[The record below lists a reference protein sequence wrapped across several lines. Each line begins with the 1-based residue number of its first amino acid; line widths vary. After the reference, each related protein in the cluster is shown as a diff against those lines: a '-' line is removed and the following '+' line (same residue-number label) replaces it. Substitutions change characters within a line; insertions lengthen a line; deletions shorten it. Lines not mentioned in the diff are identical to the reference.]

1 MVGQIPC
8 RITVGAY
15 RPPYSGGMTAPQPAD
30 ARSVPKLTDP
40 TSRELFS
47 RVNVG
52 RISGLIVD
60 QIRLLVRD
68 GHLSPGDRLPSER
81 ELCERFGV
89 SRVTVRE
96 ALRVLEANGLI
107 SIKVGARGGA
117 FITTP
122 TTERVGEG
130 IADLLTL
137 SSITASEVTEARR
150 VFELGIVPLV
160 CERADEDD
168 VRDLLE
174 ICDRSD
180 AALAADTY
188 PVSLSAEFHVR
199 VARASHNA
207 AIEMLVQSFHGPLLM
222 SLQRAQIAA
231 PLMGRL
237 GTGEHRTFVEAIA
250 RRDVAGATDVM
261 SIHLAR
267 TAERLENADDSEPL
281 PTDAASRSL

>member
-1 MVGQIPC
+1 MRQTTTSVAPRGVPAKVRKMADSQPPDAQAASALT
-8 RITVGAY
+8 IT
-15 RPPYSGGMTAPQPAD
+15 S
-30 ARSVPKLTDP
+30 
-40 TSRELFS
+40 SRELFS

-68 GHLSPGDRLPSER
+68 GHLAPGDRLPSER

-96 ALRVLEANGLI
+96 ALRVLEAGGLI

-122 TTERVGEG
+122 TSERVGEG

-137 SSITASEVTEARR
+137 SAITATEVTEARR
-150 VFELGIVPLV
+150 VFELGIVSLV

-180 AALAADTY
+180 LALAEGTY
-188 PVSLSAEFHVR
+188 SMDLSAEFHVR
-199 VARASHNA
+199 VARATHNA
-207 AIEMLVQSFHGPLLM
+207 AIETLVQSFHGPMLM
-222 SLQRAQIAA
+222 SLRRAQLAA
-231 PLMGRL
+231 PLMGHV
-237 GTGEHRTFVEAIA
+237 GTGEHRTFAEAVA
-250 RRDVAGATDVM
+250 RRDEAAATAVM
-261 SIHLAR
+261 SAHLAR
-267 TAERLENADDSEPL
+267 TAERLE
-281 PTDAASRSL
+281 TAAEVSQGR